1 MIHIND
7 RHRMLELH
15 GHIFHLDILETNI
28 LLRVN
33 VVKTDLV
40 ARYACS
46 FEGDGLCPTGLEKV
60 RNDLWQLLFAGKF
73 YKNI

>member
-15 GHIFHLDILETNI
+15 RHIFHLDILETNI

-33 VVKTDLV
+33 IIKADLV
-40 ARYACS
+40 AWYACS
-46 FEGDGLCPTGLEKV
+46 FEGDGLSPTGFEKV
-60 RNDLWQLLFAGKF
+60 RNDFWQLLFAGKF
-73 YKNI
+73 NKNI